1 MSKKRIIDLISSHYF
16 QAFSTSN
23 AANNVKDYEDDLKTL
38 AKIIRNLK
46 KKAEKEDLMD
56 KFNISY
62 MANLLE
68 ENYNTMRK
76 LIDDRDR
83 SRML

>member
-68 ENYNTMRK
+68 EKYNTMRK

-83 SRML
+83 RRML

>member
-1 MSKKRIIDLISSHYF
+1 
-16 QAFSTSN
+16 
-23 AANNVKDYEDDLKTL
+23 
-38 AKIIRNLK
+38 
-46 KKAEKEDLMD
+46 MD

-68 ENYNTMRK
+68 EKYNTMRK